1 VVVVSDGT
9 AQEKRQTRVGHC
21 KADETDV
28 YVGRGPG
35 GRDMLSTAIGQRGW
49 LGNPHTVTEEDD
61 SIWLKC
67 PTCDRKH
74 SRQEAVRLYEA
85 VLRTRLKYDEDFK
98 EQFKQLRG
106 KKLGRHCSPDELC
119 HGEIILELLDEVSS
133 SQDSDG
139 GVS

>member
-1 VVVVSDGT
+1 MTAELVNVSEDFEEYIGRAENGHKHILNT
-9 AQEKRQTRVGHC
+9 KPGRQ
-21 KADETDV
+21 
-28 YVGRGPG
+28 
-35 GRDMLSTAIGQRGW
+35 GW

-67 PTCDRKH
+67 PACDRKH

-98 EQFKQLRG
+98 EQFKQLQG

-119 HGEIILELLDEVSS
+119 HGEIILELLDKVIPSKE
-133 SQDSDG
+133 SDG

>member
-1 VVVVSDGT
+1 MTAELVNVSEDFEEYIGRAENGQKHILNT
-9 AQEKRQTRVGHC
+9 EPGRQ
-21 KADETDV
+21 
-28 YVGRGPG
+28 
-35 GRDMLSTAIGQRGW
+35 GW
-49 LGNPHTVTEEDD
+49 LGNPHTVTEESD

-98 EQFKQLRG
+98 EQFKQLQG
-106 KKLGRHCSPDELC
+106 KNLGRHCSPDELC
-119 HGEIILELLDEVSS
+119 HGEIILELLDEVISS
-133 SQDSDG
+133 KDSDG